1 MTSSNIGED
10 KSFVDD
16 LNIER
21 GIVRMRVCLCAT
33 ICWDSALVLSICSP
47 KHSPPIL
54 LKGEKKKRLGQKKK
68 KKKGKVFGQK
78 DLYFFRKKKVY
89 PNLFELKDLD
99 FFGPFSIAKHNLFR
113 PPLFSLKKCLSLLLK
128 GENLFFY
135 LSEKKKKKTL
145 LKGETIFWP
154 TL

>member
-54 LKGEKKKRLGQKKK
+54 LKGEKKKDLAKKK
-68 KKKGKVFGQK
+68 KKKKK
-78 DLYFFRKKKVY
+78 AKSSAKKTCIFF
-89 PNLFELKDLD
+89 
-99 FFGPFSIAKHNLFR
+99 
-113 PPLFSLKKCLSLLLK
+113 
-128 GENLFFY
+128 
-135 LSEKKKKKTL
+135 EKKKSIQ
-145 LKGETIFWP
+145 IF
-154 TL
+154 LS